1 MKEHVKPVLKTALV
15 LTIIASCGALL
26 IAGANMLTKPI
37 IERNDAAKE
46 QAGMQMVFGNNA
58 TFGEPQKIEN
68 NADLSRFYPVSYDE
82 GEGRLYKASGRNG
95 YGEIDMLI
103 GLKSD
108 YSLYNFY
115 VLYNGQS
122 YAGTLQENYLVPLS
136 NASDKD
142 AAYNNV
148 SCGATFG
155 AKLVKKLVDASKE
168 HYKATAEVQHG

>member
-1 MKEHVKPVLKTALV
+1 MKEHVKPVLKTASV

-37 IERNDAAKE
+37 IERNNAIKE
-46 QAGMQMVFGNNA
+46 ANGLQQVFGQDA
-58 TFGEPQKIEN
+58 IFGEPKNIEN
-68 NADLSRFYPVSYDE
+68 AANLSKFYPVEYSG
-82 GEGRLYKASGRNG
+82 GEGRVYKASGRNG

-122 YAGTLQENYLVPLS
+122 YAGTLQENYLVPLA